1 MCPRTMCPQA
11 KISDVAALLQ
21 SDPNLT
27 HQKVSLSKC
36 NRTHRSGLHYLRDAS
51 SKEKIVQGT
60 KYTGDTKS
68 QTDHPGAHC
77 SGIQHPVIVFCL
89 TAGQG
94 GRNGQMGIRHTPF
107 WYLSFTD
114 HSFFLLITNLF
125 MASLGRVPKHKPATQ
140 ISDQ

>member
-1 MCPRTMCPQA
+1 MP
-11 KISDVAALLQ
+11 IAAPLQ
-21 SDPNLT
+21 SDLT
-27 HQKVSLSKC
+27 YITQQTVSLSQC
-36 NRTHRSGLHYLRDAS
+36 NRTHQSGTQYLRDAS
-51 SKEKIVQGT
+51 SKGQIVQGT
-60 KYTGDTKS
+60 QNPGDKKF

-89 TAGQG
+89 MVGQG

-114 HSFFLLITNLF
+114 HSFFLLITSLF
-125 MASLGRVPKHKPATQ
+125 MASLGRVPNTNEWPATQ